1 MEQVQAYTEEELAK
15 MDWAFEKSGGP
26 SEELFTHVEYSVL
39 GTTVSQETLDTLK
52 AARAIA
58 LDNAPAGTPTMF
70 LRGKDEPEYI
80 QFFCISEVSDAND
93 IYLPVPAAIG
103 VTLDESRFVTPI
115 VSPDQVYDFIRY
127 DVIQYLA
134 AEQKKRAR
142 INIDVLSP
150 EELINDVDFI
160 STFAA
165 VRYVVQRPTAAQ
177 QMQVYT
183 NLGLKVYITNS
194 SILGTTVS
202 AEVGASLRSAKI
214 LLFADTSETFF
225 LGSESPNRFY
235 SFFNSGYIREISVTD
250 ANVVSAVTSRSY
262 VDNLALHFNVQ
273 SLTDEQKA
281 QARIN
286 IDVLS
291 PEELINDESFITQL
305 KTKLG
310 I

>member
-70 LRGKDEPEYI
+70 LRGKDESEYI

-93 IYLPVPAAIG
+93 IYLPVTAAIG

-115 VSPDQVYDFIRY
+115 SSPGQVYDFIRY
-127 DVIQYLA
+127 DAIQYLA

-150 EELINDVDFI
+150 EELINDADFI

-165 VRYVVQRPTAAQ
+165 VRYVAQRPTAAQ

-225 LGSESPNRFY
+225 LGNESPNRFF

-250 ANVVSAVTSRSY
+250 ANIVSAVTLRSY
-262 VDNLALHFNVQ
+262 VDNFALHFNVQ
-273 SLTDEQKA
+273 SLTDEQKKR
-281 QARIN
+281 ARIN